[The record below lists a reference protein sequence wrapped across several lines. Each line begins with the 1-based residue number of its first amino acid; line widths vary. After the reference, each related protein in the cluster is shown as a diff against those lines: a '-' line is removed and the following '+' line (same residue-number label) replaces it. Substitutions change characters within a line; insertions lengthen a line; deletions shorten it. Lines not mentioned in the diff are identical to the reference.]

1 MSIRL
6 VKTRGNLL
14 KYNIKSKDF
23 LFFIFL
29 KKKLEERGKKGVRVE
44 CGFPQARAWEGVIE
58 IRIGLMVR
66 LITDDGAVNDFR
78 CRRMRLRTANRLSLY
93 LYIIY

>member
-23 LFFIFL
+23 LFFIY
-29 KKKLEERGKKGVRVE
+29 KKKREERGKKGVRVE
-44 CGFPQARAWEGVIE
+44 CGFPQARAWGKV
-58 IRIGLMVR
+58 
-66 LITDDGAVNDFR
+66 
-78 CRRMRLRTANRLSLY
+78 
-93 LYIIY
+93 